1 MNDVTTA
8 PVEAAAAPTLALASK
23 GKRVAAALI
32 DLLVIPLVIG
42 MAWGFLC
49 IALKLQTA
57 MTVGSILLNAGWLI
71 VRDAA
76 FAPGRKM
83 VSIKLVNLQ
92 GEPPTIGQAIL
103 RNIHLM
109 IPFVLVAAYVIE
121 LIMLLSTGRR
131 LADSWAKTTVVEIP
145 AGT

>member
-1 MNDVTTA
+1 MNDVISA
-8 PVEAAAAPTLALASK
+8 EVVEVAAPALVPASK

-32 DLLVIPLVIG
+32 DLLLIPLVIG

-49 IALKLQTA
+49 VALKLQTA
-57 MTVGSILLNAGWLI
+57 MTVGSILLNAGWLV

-83 VSIKLVNLQ
+83 VNIQLVNLE
-92 GEPPTIGQAIL
+92 GGAPTVGQAIL

-109 IPFVLVAAYVIE
+109 IPFVLVLAYLVE

-131 LADSWAKTTVVEIP
+131 LADGWAKTMVVDVAP
-145 AGT
+145 AA